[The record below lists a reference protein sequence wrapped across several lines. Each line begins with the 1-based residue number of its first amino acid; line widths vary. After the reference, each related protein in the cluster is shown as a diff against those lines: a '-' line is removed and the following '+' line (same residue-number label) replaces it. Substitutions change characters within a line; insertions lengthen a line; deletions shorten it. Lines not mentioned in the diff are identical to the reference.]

1 MNWAYVHLL
10 INHVP
15 VILAPLGFVVA
26 ILALITKRRSVW
38 LYALATLTLSGLS
51 AYPVMAT
58 GDEASDIVR
67 HAVPGV
73 SREAIHD
80 HEEAGDT
87 AMWFLLAAGA
97 VAAGAWWRMTRQ
109 RPQET
114 LPGWLVGLV
123 LLTGAGAAGMVSYAS
138 LEGGYIMHKEAHQTP
153 PPEQPGAT
161 NPSHD

>member
-15 VILAPLGFVVA
+15 VILAPIGFVVA

-51 AYPVMAT
+51 AYPVMAS
-58 GDEASDIVR
+58 GDEASHIVR
-67 HAVPGV
+67 RIPGV
-73 SREAIHD
+73 SRDAIEE
-80 HEEAGDT
+80 HEESGDT
-87 AMWFLLAAGA
+87 AMWFLLAAGV
-97 VAAGAWWRMTRQ
+97 VAAYAWWRMTKQ

-123 LLTGAGAAGMVSYAS
+123 LLTGAAAAGTVSYAS

-153 PPEQPGAT
+153 PPNQPGAI
-161 NPSHD
+161 NESGD

>member
-1 MNWAYVHLL
+1 MNWAYLHLL

-26 ILALITKRRSVW
+26 IVALVTKRRSVW

-58 GDEASDIVR
+58 GDEASHIVR
-67 HAVPGV
+67 RIPGV
-73 SREAIHD
+73 SRDAIEE
-80 HEEAGDT
+80 HEESGDT
-87 AMWFLLAAGA
+87 AMWFLLAAGV
-97 VAAGAWWRMTRQ
+97 VAAYAWWRMTKQ
-109 RPQET
+109 RPHET

-161 NPSHD
+161 NPSGD